1 MNYSYSIINKIIGL
15 PSGGGL
21 LFFSKWKKGLEHKF
35 CDHNLS
41 LVIFPN
47 WLTHSW
53 LILLLQVLQC
63 FHSFCQAC
71 LEKVQDHPDRVS
83 CPQCHLDTPLGSGG
97 VAGLLSDYGMTGL
110 LDNITGPGPTG
121 IDFGATFCTG
131 CKSRESSA
139 VARCLTCA
147 TYLCP
152 NCVMAHK
159 VIVLSQDF
167 FVEQ

>member
-1 MNYSYSIINKIIGL
+1 MTHYIISI
-15 PSGGGL
+15 
-21 LFFSKWKKGLEHKF
+21 
-35 CDHNLS
+35 
-41 LVIFPN
+41 
-47 WLTHSW
+47 
-53 LILLLQVLQC
+53 LQVLQC

-83 CPQCHLDTPLGSGG
+83 CPLCHLETPLGSGG

-110 LDNITGPGPTG
+110 LDNITGPQTG

-131 CKSRESSA
+131 CKSREGAPA

-147 TYLCP
+147 TFLCP

-159 VIVLSQDF
+159 VFLHFFIFEKNSSNGNEFTIFSCFLKVTKIRQYDF
-167 FVEQ
+167 PNFSGTLRLLYFSVYALF